1 MSEVNQ
7 AAERLRRYYSED
19 ELTAEQLYG
28 VSCLERADELWHEDN
43 ARLAQAY
50 LDEHAADD
58 DEPITEEWIKKSYS
72 RIDGT
77 ANEYEIAR
85 CKNGSNAIIR
95 MTNPPSVFVSQFW
108 LCTTTRGQLRRLLEA
123 LQ

>member
-1 MSEVNQ
+1 MSEVSQ

-58 DEPITEEWIKKSYS
+58 DEPITEEWIIATWDDPEKSL
-72 RIDGT
+72 T
-77 ANEYEIAR
+77 MEYRFTLGRFAVGSI
-85 CKNGSNAIIR
+85 NGCEFMNWKR
-95 MTNPPSVFVSQFW
+95 
-108 LCTTTRGQLRRLLEA
+108 LETRGQLRKLIEA
-123 LQ
+123 LAD

>member
-1 MSEVNQ
+1 MSEVSQ

-50 LDEHAADD
+50 LDEHATDD
-58 DEPITEEWIKKSYS
+58 GEPITEAWLMENYLARDWGRWRRFDMANISIYA
-72 RIDGT
+72 DGS
-77 ANEYEIAR
+77 EVQVWSEFGGFHFER
-85 CKNGSNAIIR
+85 
-95 MTNPPSVFVSQFW
+95 V
-108 LCTTTRGQLRRLLEA
+108 TTRGKLRRLLEA